1 MIGTIIEIFA
11 TAIDI
16 VFLIWFVPKLNGVR
30 LKNRP
35 QALVWALAFFVFQLT
50 ADHLFQITNIIST
63 SVVFVLS
70 LFFSFALEKKK
81 RLWNVFAALVY
92 LIIIMLS
99 NTLVFSVFSLFTN
112 NFNAVVQGDVSYV
125 RLLYILVCKMI
136 QLSLYR
142 LVLLI
147 FKKDQNIDFKNG
159 ILSFLF
165 TIVTA
170 IGIGIL
176 VKLATDIYFGQL
188 EVLITV
194 LAFFLVALNIMLY
207 LMINQVQSLLK
218 NKYELSLMREK
229 MESERSRAE
238 EATIIWDNIRKLKHD
253 LKNHFTVLS
262 SKLEI
267 GDVDDCVNYLSN
279 LNHTVESMG
288 NLIRSGHSVIDYLIN
303 SKLSNLDD
311 IQVLVSGY
319 VGNYHDIHDVDL
331 VSILGNI
338 LDNAIEAQEDVTGEK
353 RIELHFLQKNASRV
367 IVCKNT
373 VAMSVLQNNKKLKST
388 KNDSELHGIGHQI
401 VETTVQKY
409 HGMVNYYEEDKMFG
423 VQIILPLN

>member
-1 MIGTIIEIFA
+1 
-11 TAIDI
+11 
-16 VFLIWFVPKLNGVR
+16 
-30 LKNRP
+30 
-35 QALVWALAFFVFQLT
+35 
-50 ADHLFQITNIIST
+50 
-63 SVVFVLS
+63 
-70 LFFSFALEKKK
+70 
-81 RLWNVFAALVY
+81 
-92 LIIIMLS
+92 MLS